1 MRGGEADELSG
12 YWVLGRLGG
21 GWSCLTAFKL
31 ASPTAHLLMMLCY
44 GVSTRSEL
52 LGGHLQL
59 QALKYRVAVAPTFLW
74 PNVCHPNYIV
84 LNCLQVN
91 SADVTA
97 GETKDND

>member
-1 MRGGEADELSG
+1 M
-12 YWVLGRLGG
+12 VLPHSL
-21 GWSCLTAFKL
+21 KL

-44 GVSTRSEL
+44 VVSTRSEL
-52 LGGHLQL
+52 LGRDLQL

>member
-1 MRGGEADELSG
+1 M
-12 YWVLGRLGG
+12 VLPHSL
-21 GWSCLTAFKL
+21 KL

-44 GVSTRSEL
+44 VVSTRSEL
-52 LGGHLQL
+52 LGRDLQL
-59 QALKYRVAVAPTFLW
+59 QALKYRVAVTHFFW

-91 SADVTA
+91 STDVTA